1 MAGKKITSLDA
12 DNTPQLTDTVVY
24 HNGVSAVRTTWQKIS
39 DLIGGGG
46 GGGGGVWGA
55 ITGTLTDQTDL
66 VTALGLKEDTANK
79 NASGGYVGLSG
90 YSIQFKNAANTY
102 TSLFANTNTAARTY
116 TFQDRNGTIADDTD
130 LANLTL
136 ALSKLTA
143 AVASNTIDNVAYAQ
157 EWQWNSLASGSGFKL
172 SAATTAAASST
183 QKLFEVALSGANA
196 TSAQTT
202 YTGYFTN
209 THTGTTSVNVALYAS
224 ASGGASNYAALFPNG
239 SVGIGVD
246 PTNAK
251 LELLSTT
258 EILRMQYN
266 STNYTSFTPT
276 SIGSLAI
283 QMEGTNPIFSVRAK
297 YSATNYS
304 TLEFS
309 SPSGS
314 GVAGLLNFKS
324 TNNTGGIIQSFNMP
338 IYIACN
344 YLSIQ
349 STSNNPSQIF
359 EVKSLNATNHTSGT
373 FKNAAFTVSN
383 FNPASGAVPMYN
395 VIIDGTINQTGS
407 ASGITRSLYINQTL
421 TAAADYRA
429 IDIAVGKSIFG
440 GAGAITPAAQL
451 HIVSTTEQL
460 RIGYNATNY
469 FKTTIDGSAIT
480 TLDLVAASGTPYF
493 DFAKDIHLG
502 TVGKGLYIKEGTDA
516 TMGRATLIGGTIV
529 VLTSK
534 VTANS
539 EIFITSNVDGGTNG
553 FVRVSARTAGTS
565 FTITSSSATDTST
578 VSWLIVEPA

>member
-39 DLIGGGG
+39 DLIG

-130 LANLTL
+130 LATKKTDSMSTARILGRTTAGTGAIEEISIGSGL
-136 ALSKLTA
+136 SLSAGSLSASITVALSALVA
-143 AVASNTIDNVAYAQ
+143 ATGSNTINNVAYAQ

-202 YTGYFTN
+202 YAGYFTN

-224 ASGGASNYAALFPNG
+224 ASGGATNYPLILAYDASNYYSTAVSSTGGVTFDAIGSGAGFTFSDNVGIGIAANVNFAFQVFGSGTAGAVSFGRTNG
-239 SVGIGVD
+239 SGINFKLGTGTAGIAEISTDYFGSGTEGNLHLATYSGSGNAKGITIDTTGKVGIGV
-246 PTNAK
+246 
-251 LELLSTT
+251 
-258 EILRMQYN
+258 
-266 STNYTSFTPT
+266 
-276 SIGSLAI
+276 
-283 QMEGTNPIFSVRAK
+283 
-297 YSATNYS
+297 
-304 TLEFS
+304 
-309 SPSGS
+309 
-314 GVAGLLNFKS
+314 
-324 TNNTGGIIQSFNMP
+324 
-338 IYIACN
+338 
-344 YLSIQ
+344 
-349 STSNNPSQIF
+349 
-359 EVKSLNATNHTSGT
+359 
-373 FKNAAFTVSN
+373 
-383 FNPASGAVPMYN
+383 
-395 VIIDGTINQTGS
+395 
-407 ASGITRSLYINQTL
+407 
-421 TAAADYRA
+421 
-429 IDIAVGKSIFG
+429 
-440 GAGAITPAAQL
+440 ITPSAL
-451 HIVSTTEQL
+451 IHGISTTEQL
-460 RIGYNATNY
+460 RLGYNSTNY
-469 FKTTIDGSAIT
+469 FNIVVASTAVATF
-480 TLDLVAASGTPYF
+480 DLTASSGTPYF
-493 DFAKDIHLG
+493 NFAKDIKLN

-578 VSWLIVEPA
+578 VSWIIVEPA